1 MKTDPTFWLLARAS
15 GMTAYLLLTASV
27 LAGLV
32 LKARPF
38 RSLKPAQVTDI
49 HRFLALL
56 GLGTLALHGVTLV
69 LDRAVEIPLVALLVP
84 GASPYRPLA
93 VGIGVLAAELMLL
106 VYASFSQRK
115 RIGMKT
121 WRRLH
126 YASYVVFAASTAHGL
141 LAGSDTR
148 QPWALAVYLLAVG
161 SIAAATFFR
170 ALAPKPAPPARAP
183 RPAAAGSASGGGLPA
198 QL

>member
-56 GLGTLALHGVTLV
+56 GLGTLALHGATLL
-69 LDRAVEIPLVALLVP
+69 LDRAVTIPWLALLVP
-84 GASPYRPLA
+84 GLSPYRPLA
-93 VGIGVLAAELMLL
+93 VGIGVLAAELMVL
-106 VYASFSQRK
+106 VYVSFGQRK
-115 RIGMKT
+115 RIGAKT
-121 WRRLH
+121 WRKLH
-126 YASYVVFAASTAHGL
+126 YASFLVFAGAAAHGL
-141 LAGSDTR
+141 LAGSDTQ
-148 QPWALAVYLLAVG
+148 QPWALAVYLLTIGAVVG
-161 SIAAATFFR
+161 ATAFR
-170 ALAPKPAPPARAP
+170 ALAPKPAPPVRGGAGARGASPAP
-183 RPAAAGSASGGGLPA
+183 ARPTAL
-198 QL
+198 